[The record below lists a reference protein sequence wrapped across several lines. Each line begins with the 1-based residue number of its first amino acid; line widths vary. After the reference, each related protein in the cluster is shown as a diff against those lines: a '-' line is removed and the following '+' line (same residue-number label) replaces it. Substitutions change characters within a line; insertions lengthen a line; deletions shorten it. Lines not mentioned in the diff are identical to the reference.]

1 MPAPTYSDVVTY
13 ANGLRGVSEAARA
26 AFLAAAM
33 DVDFTDWARAADQV
47 REIAERVCDIYG
59 LAAQALAGQWYDYCE
74 RLATGA
80 EPTASTGDTDQ
91 RSVIPAV
98 NEQVDKLFDR
108 TYTEQQ
114 LVQALQSVVTEHIK
128 QRAADEIGAR
138 AMEGKAKGK
147 KVGYCRVPVGDTCA
161 YCVMLASR
169 GFDYLTE
176 KSAASAS
183 HDGCDCVVVPFHKAG
198 SIPGYEDQLRGY
210 RDQYDEARRLAKDPP
225 PELKKRIDEAKKQH
239 AADYAAGKVTDR
251 WSDDNEVT
259 IAMRYRGA
267 EQGFREETEERE
279 EDVAQAAEQATQ
291 PKPKPQT
298 ERERLEAQAR
308 EVYVRNGGGQGLT
321 EEQANERFDL
331 LVDGNTDA
339 QLRQYI
345 RKHNK

>member
-33 DVDFTDWARAADQV
+33 DVDFADWARAADQV

-59 LAAQALAGQWYDYCE
+59 LAAQTLAGQWYDYCE

-80 EPTASTGDTDQ
+80 EPTAYTGDTEQ

-108 TYTEQQ
+108 VYTEQQ
-114 LVQALQSVVTEHIK
+114 LVQSLQSVVTEHIK

-183 HDGCDCVVVPFHKAG
+183 HDGCDCVVVPFHKAD
-198 SIPGYEDQLRGY
+198 SIPGYEDQLMGY

-225 PELKKRIDEAKKQH
+225 PDLQARFDEAKAKH
-239 AADYAAGKVTDR
+239 DADYAAGRTSTR
-251 WSDDNEVT
+251 WSDANKLT
-259 IAMRYRGA
+259 IAMRYNGDEA
-267 EQGFREETEERE
+267 GFRAETEERE
-279 EDVAQAAEQATQ
+279 EAAAQAAEQATQ
-291 PKPKPQT
+291 PKPQT

-339 QLRQYI
+339 QLRNYI

>member
-1 MPAPTYSDVVTY
+1 MPAPTYNDVVTY
-13 ANGLRGVSEAARA
+13 ANGLRGVSDAARD

-47 REIAERVCDIYG
+47 REIAERVCNIYG
-59 LAAQALAGQWYDYCE
+59 LAAQTLAGQWYDYCQQ
-74 RLATGA
+74 LATDQPP
-80 EPTASTGDTDQ
+80 EQLTGDTEQ

-108 TYTEQQ
+108 VYTEQQ

-138 AMEGKAKGK
+138 AMESKAKGR

-183 HDGCDCVVVPFHKAG
+183 HDGCDCVVVPFHKAD

-210 RDQYDEARRLAKDPP
+210 RDQYDEARRLVKDPP
-225 PELKKRIDEAKKQH
+225 KELQERFDEAKAKH
-239 AADYAAGKVTDR
+239 DEDYRAGLTATR
-251 WSDDNEVT
+251 WSDANKLT
-259 IAMRYRGA
+259 IAMRYNGD
-267 EQGFREETEERE
+267 EDGFRAVTAERE
-279 EDVAQAAEQATQ
+279 REAEQAAEQATQ
-291 PKPKPQT
+291 KPQT
-298 ERERLEAQAR
+298 ERERLEEQAR

-345 RKHNK
+345 NRHK

>member
-1 MPAPTYSDVVTY
+1 MPAPTYNDIVTY
-13 ANGLRGVSEAARA
+13 ANGLRGVSDAARD

-33 DVDFTDWARAADQV
+33 DVDFTDWARAADQI

-59 LAAQALAGQWYDYCE
+59 LAAQTLAGQWYDYCE
-74 RLATGA
+74 RLATGS
-80 EPTASTGDTDQ
+80 EPTAYTGDTEQ
-91 RSVIPAV
+91 RSVIPSV

-108 TYTEQQ
+108 VYTEQQ
-114 LVQALQSVVTEHIK
+114 LVQSLQSVVTEHIK

-138 AMEGKAKGK
+138 AMEGKAKGQ

-183 HDGCDCVVVPFHKAG
+183 HDGCDCVVVPFHKAD
-198 SIPGYEDQLRGY
+198 SIPGYEDQLKGY

-225 PELKKRIDEAKKQH
+225 PGLQARFDEAKAKH
-239 AADYAAGKVTDR
+239 DADYRAGRTSTR
-251 WSDDNEVT
+251 WSDANKLT
-259 IAMRYRGA
+259 IAMRYNGD
-267 EQGFREETEERE
+267 EDGFRAVTSERE
-279 EDVAQAAEQATQ
+279 REAEQAAEKATQ
-291 PKPKPQT
+291 PQPKPQT

-339 QLRQYI
+339 QLRNYI
-345 RKHNK
+345 NKHK